1 MQKNLLKLTEQL
13 IRFRSTASRP
23 EELLKCFDFVEKYLL
38 EAGIKSKRIVFNN
51 KHSLYVGRVTKP
63 PVLLCGHLDVV
74 DGENGQFTPR
84 LEGDKLLGRGS
95 LDMKSGDA
103 VLIEYTKNNFKTNEN
118 FGLLLTGDEE
128 IGGMNGVGNMV
139 DLGYGATEA
148 VVVPD
153 GGQSELNLVVKEKG
167 VLQLAVIAEGK
178 AAHGSRPWSGISA
191 ISILNKFLS
200 KFETLFTP
208 HHEHPEDHWITT
220 CNIGT
225 IEGGVAVNQVPDLA
239 TAHCD
244 VRYTEKDQPD
254 NIIERAKKLCPP
266 EIQIEVMFNEP
277 MVLADPDCAALKHYR
292 AAIKSI
298 TGKTAKI
305 IFEHGSSDARFFTI
319 NNVPVIISQPTGE
332 GMHGPDEWVRVESID
347 EYYKILEDF
356 MKRVSV

>member
-1 MQKNLLKLTEQL
+1 MQSNLTNLTEQL
-13 IRFRSTASRP
+13 IRFRSTSPRP
-23 EELLKCFDFVEKYLL
+23 DELAKCFDFVEKYLL
-38 EAGIKSKRIVFNN
+38 DAGIKSRRIVFNN
-51 KHSLYVGRVTKP
+51 KLSLYVGRVTKP
-63 PVLLCGHLDVV
+63 AVLLCGHLDVV
-74 DGENGQFTPR
+74 EGGDGQFIPR
-84 LEGDKLLGRGS
+84 LEGDKLFGRGS

-103 VLIEYTKNNFKTNEN
+103 VLIEYTKNNYKTNEN

-148 VVVPD
+148 VVIPD

-178 AAHGSRPWSGISA
+178 AAHGSQPWNGVSA
-191 ISILNKFLS
+191 IGLLNKFLS
-200 KFETLFTP
+200 KFEASFTP
-208 HHEHPEDHWITT
+208 HHEHPDGHWVST
-220 CNIGT
+220 CNVGK
-225 IEGGVAVNQVPDLA
+225 IEGGLSINQVSDLA

-244 VRYTEKDQPD
+244 IRYTERDKPEE
-254 NIIERAKKLCPP
+254 IIERAKNICPP

-277 MVLADPDCAALKHYR
+277 MVLADPDCPALKYYR

-298 TGKTAKI
+298 TGKSAKI
-305 IFEHGSSDARFFTI
+305 IFEHGSGDARFFTV

-332 GMHGPDEWVRVESID
+332 GLHGPDEWVSVKAIE

-356 MKRVSV
+356 MKRIAT